1 MKKIPL
7 LVAVLILCV
16 LPLTMSCASTDQ
28 EGVKASNAGSIVSP
42 PSENGNDE
50 DAEGSDEKE
59 ASSTS
64 EDKGTA
70 TGSKTGKQVVSEK
83 VKVKQTNTPVARGTS
98 DGGAA
103 PTSKDELEVDPQP
116 RVRNP
121 APKEGENSPEA
132 PKVRNVAPKGVDPGS
147 TPGSNLDPLDAPK
160 VEVPAADP
168 APEEKPPDLPE
179 PPEVRNESP
188 APPKEDLPEPP
199 KVLVPSPKEGL
210 PEVDKSSTAG

>member
-103 PTSKDELEVDPQP
+103 PTSKDELRSIHSRESETRHQK
-116 RVRNP
+116 
-121 APKEGENSPEA
+121 KE
-132 PKVRNVAPKGVDPGS
+132 RIH
-147 TPGSNLDPLDAPK
+147 
-160 VEVPAADP
+160 
-168 APEEKPPDLPE
+168 
-179 PPEVRNESP
+179 RRHR
-188 APPKEDLPEPP
+188 
-199 KVLVPSPKEGL
+199 
-210 PEVDKSSTAG
+210 KSET

>member
-1 MKKIPL
+1 MKRFLLVQTKKMPL

-16 LPLTMSCASTDQ
+16 LPLTTSCASTDQ
-28 EGVKASNAGSIVSP
+28 EGVKASNAGSIASP

-103 PTSKDELEVDPQP
+103 PTSKDELEVDPPKVSNPSPEQP
-116 RVRNP
+116 KVAVPAPGPDSPEQPKVAVP
-121 APKEGENSPEA
+121 APKEDRGEYHP
-132 PKVRNVAPKGVDPGS
+132 
-147 TPGSNLDPLDAPK
+147 
-160 VEVPAADP
+160 
-168 APEEKPPDLPE
+168 
-179 PPEVRNESP
+179 P
-188 APPKEDLPEPP
+188 APPKGCLY
-199 KVLVPSPKEGL
+199 VVPGQKEGL
-210 PEVDKSSTAG
+210 PEVDNSCTTG